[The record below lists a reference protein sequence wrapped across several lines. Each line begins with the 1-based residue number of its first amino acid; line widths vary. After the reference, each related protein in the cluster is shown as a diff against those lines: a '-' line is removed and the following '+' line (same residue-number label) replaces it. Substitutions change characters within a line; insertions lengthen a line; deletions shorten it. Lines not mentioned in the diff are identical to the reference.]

1 MESLSEFEGAC
12 LVVGDVTCRV
22 DVWNQVVLFNVN
34 RKDLTT
40 SVDHDHTVGGGVSGG
55 NEAELIGDLL
65 SVQKTCGRNFVHIQE
80 TEFGDNED
88 NTELW
93 AILHQY
99 WEISVLLHLDI
110 C

>member
-1 MESLSEFEGAC
+1 MESLSEFEGEC

-65 SVQKTCGRNFVHIQE
+65 SVEKTCGRDFVHI
-80 TEFGDNED
+80 
-88 NTELW
+88 
-93 AILHQY
+93 
-99 WEISVLLHLDI
+99 
-110 C
+110 